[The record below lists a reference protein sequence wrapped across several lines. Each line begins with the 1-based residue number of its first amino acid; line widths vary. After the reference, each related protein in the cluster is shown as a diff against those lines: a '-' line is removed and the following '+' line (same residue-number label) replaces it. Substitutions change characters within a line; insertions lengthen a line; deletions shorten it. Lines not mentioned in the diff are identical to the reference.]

1 MFSGIFIMAKLAH
14 LTTQLLNFIGRVTG
28 DLRTSKIIR
37 PFNLFYPFL
46 WQFRMKQDMIWLIY
60 AEKSTFHPTYK
71 LLLYFASFMLKYI
84 FAVLLT
90 LKHFWYLRARNLY
103 YSIMTLDMFM
113 HLNHNLYTVVSPFTP
128 WYRSSGEC
136 MYMIL
141 YFRLSKDKIKKLGG
155 SHPAGLWSTMSIK
168 NCEKR
173 PFIERGRKL

>member
-1 MFSGIFIMAKLAH
+1 M
-14 LTTQLLNFIGRVTG
+14 TG

-60 AEKSTFHPTYK
+60 AEKSSFHPTYK
-71 LLLYFASFMLKYI
+71 LLLYFASFMLKYL

-128 WYRSSGEC
+128 WYRSLENVCTWSCISGCRRIKLKSWEEAIQLVC
-136 MYMIL
+136 GPPWPSKTAKRDHSLRGEGNFKLIL
-141 YFRLSKDKIKKLGG
+141 FMRLKI
-155 SHPAGLWSTMSIK
+155 
-168 NCEKR
+168 
-173 PFIERGRKL
+173 FF